1 MWVNPSCSYWMGDPC
16 PCVNAQGHTF
26 HGNNRKFQGAD
37 GAQRVRAPPLRQR
50 AAKQSACVEACVQC
64 ETAGCL
70 SGVSVGAGV
79 AVRARATRHAC
90 VEACVPCEMAGCLSG
105 VGVGV
110 GVAVR
115 GRATRHACVE
125 ACVPCEMAGCL
136 SGVGVGV
143 CGVSRVHT
151 KKSARACI
159 RPGKSSRCLLN
170 ARLCAKI
177 GWHVGLVAWC
187 AVLQYRTNVR
197 DILLGL

>member
-110 GVAVR
+110 
-115 GRATRHACVE
+115 
-125 ACVPCEMAGCL
+125 
-136 SGVGVGV
+136 